1 MKFRYSPRTIRG
13 LVLTIAL
20 VSGVVTALLAVA
32 MILVVHWELE
42 RQLDQRI
49 EVETHALL
57 DFYET
62 HGFDALAQ
70 VVALRDRRSGT
81 GDMGYLAGVD
91 EAGRAT
97 AYILVDA
104 HGKRRAGAFS
114 ADIPPLGW
122 SEFVRFSRPDG
133 TAGVAQAMNSR
144 LSSGGN
150 LIVAADR
157 SIIDQMHWKMLK
169 LFAAGYGALL
179 VLGIAVTI
187 GFGRAIRRRLTGIE
201 ASAEAIMAGD
211 LSRRMPLDGSG
222 SEFDRLSRVLNRM
235 LDRMGALL
243 DNLRQVS
250 GDIAH
255 DLRTPLQRV
264 RNRLE
269 ETAKATSGTPFHD
282 QIDAT
287 IAETDALLDL
297 FSSLLAISEI
307 EGQSIRARF
316 VSLDLYQAIEE
327 IVEIYRPTVEDNG
340 RTLELTG
347 AAAVVQGDRK
357 LLQQVVA
364 NLLDNALLH
373 APNSTF
379 IHISIGQGGEQVIVK
394 VQDDGPGIPPLEHE
408 RVFRRLTR
416 LDASRSTPGH
426 GLGLN
431 LVTAIV
437 TAHGGTVAIEPTS
450 TGLTI
455 KVVLPLSAIP
465 VCDDKPSDN

>member
-1 MKFRYSPRTIRG
+1 MKLRYFPRTIRG
-13 LVLTIAL
+13 LVLAMAL
-20 VSGVVTALLAVA
+20 VSGVVTVLLAMA

-57 DFYET
+57 DFHAL

-91 EAGRAT
+91 EAGRST
-97 AYILVDA
+97 AYILVDPQ
-104 HGKRRAGAFS
+104 GKRRAGAFS
-114 ADIPPLGW
+114 ADIPPPGW
-122 SEFVRFSRPDG
+122 SEFVRFRRPGGG
-133 TAGVAQAMNSR
+133 TGVAQAMNTA
-144 LSSGGN
+144 LPGGGR

-157 SIIDQMHWKMLK
+157 SIIDQMHWKMLR
-169 LFAAGYGALL
+169 LFIAGYGALL
-179 VLGIAVTI
+179 ILGMAVTI
-187 GFGRAIRRRLTGIE
+187 GFGRAVRRRLTGIE

-222 SEFDRLSRVLNRM
+222 GEFDRLSLVLNRM

-269 ETAKATSGTPFHD
+269 DTARAVSGTPVHTR
-282 QIDAT
+282 IDAT
-287 IAETDALLDL
+287 IAEMDALLDL

-316 VSLDLYQAIEE
+316 TSLNLYQVIDE
-327 IVEIYRPTVEDNG
+327 IVDIYQPTVEDQG
-340 RTLELTG
+340 RTLKLTG
-347 AAAVVQGDRK
+347 EPVTVRGDGK
-357 LLQQVVA
+357 LLQRVIA

-373 APNSTF
+373 APGSTF
-379 IHISIGQGGEQVIVK
+379 IHIAIARDGEQAIVL
-394 VQDDGPGIPPLEHE
+394 VHDDGPGIPEADRE

-431 LVTAIV
+431 LVAAIV
-437 TAHGGTVAIEPTS
+437 AAHGGSVTIDPAPAGLAIR
-450 TGLTI
+450 I
-455 KVVLPLSAIP
+455 VLPLDPASL
-465 VCDDKPSDN
+465 KN